1 MEDFCQEASPG
12 KLEPVMQSLPAPRLV
27 ATDLD
32 GTALRMDGTV
42 SPRTVAAFARVEQSG
57 ALLVFVTGR
66 PPRWMGGV
74 ASAVRHHGLAI
85 CANGALTYDLHT
97 ERIVESHLIAV
108 DVLEEVVAQLRANV
122 SGLVFSV
129 EYEAGFAHESDF
141 LLGGLDRKGAGAV
154 CVDSVTGRPC
164 AKLLALH
171 PRMRADELQPIV
183 HELVGHLVTATHSS
197 GRGLIE
203 MSAQGVTKAT
213 ALAAFAAQHEI
224 KPAQAIAFG
233 DMPND
238 LPMLSWAGTSYA
250 VANAHP
256 DVLAAVD
263 HVTAANND
271 DGVAQVLEKLF

>member
-1 MEDFCQEASPG
+1 MH
-12 KLEPVMQSLPAPRLV
+12 SLPAPRLV

-32 GTALRMDGTV
+32 GTALRTDGTV
-42 SPRTVAAFARVEQSG
+42 SPRTVAAFGKVEESG
-57 ALLVFVTGR
+57 AVLAIVTGR

-74 ASAVRHHGLAI
+74 ASAVRHRGLAI
-85 CANGALTYDLHT
+85 CANGALIYDLHT
-97 ERIVESHLIAV
+97 ERIVESHLITV

-122 SGLVFSV
+122 SELVFSV

-141 LLGGLDRKGAGAV
+141 LLGGLDRHAGAV
-154 CVDSVTGRPC
+154 RVDSVTARPC

-171 PRMRADELQPIV
+171 PAMGADELQAIV

-197 GRGLIE
+197 RRGLIE

-213 ALAAFAAQHEI
+213 ALAALAGQHEI
-224 KPAQAIAFG
+224 KPAQVVAFG

-263 HVTAANND
+263 HVTATNDD
-271 DGVAQVLEKLF
+271 DGVAQVIEKLYA